1 VPSDEF
7 ESMATDLK
15 ERVRAG
21 EITRQYQRAVAASAT
36 PVTIDKQGRV
46 NVEEKLRAFA
56 GLATEAKVIVTGNFD
71 VVEIWSPERFELVQ
85 AAGTNDLA
93 GLLTSGPGGVTS

>member
-1 VPSDEF
+1 
-7 ESMATDLK
+7 
-15 ERVRAG
+15 
-21 EITRQYQRAVAASAT
+21 
-36 PVTIDKQGRV
+36 
-46 NVEEKLRAFA
+46 
-56 GLATEAKVIVTGNFD
+56 